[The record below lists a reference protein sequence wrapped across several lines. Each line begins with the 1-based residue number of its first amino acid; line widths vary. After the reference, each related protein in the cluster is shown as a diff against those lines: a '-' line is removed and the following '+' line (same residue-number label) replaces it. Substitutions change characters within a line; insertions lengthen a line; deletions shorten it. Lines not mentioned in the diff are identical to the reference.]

1 MSIERVSAQVRLR
14 VMPALTVRSQTL
26 KTIVERAVRHEFAVP
41 DMQRDFRWGRERIRS
56 LLASVIAG
64 HPIGVVTTIA
74 SLRFDKRAPQPIS
87 LMSRGVPEQKV
98 PKQVH
103 VLDGQQRLVALLAG
117 FRGPRGKGGRDSPW
131 FETRVGVYGWRL
143 DLRCWLKLLR
153 STESRDFQDV
163 RLVERSIRASIRR
176 VSDTSMDEKQSAGDI
191 LRSESA
197 RQLQRAKDGDAFELP
212 LWYLLRHRNDGSA
225 RNQLY
230 REFMDHAAKVLKGS
244 DGLFAILEQ
253 RLDDVIEYKVPVAK
267 LQSCTARRAAQIF
280 RRMNQQGLRL
290 TISDLACSQLFL
302 HDAKLRGD
310 MRALQQEA
318 DGAPGG
324 APLSGIYEEDILCV
338 SVCAGSAGSVKPD
351 LSADALMMLAES
363 PAGVR
368 LIRDGFQRFRA
379 SIGLSAEILRRCGVV
394 SRDRWP
400 IDSVTLALLA
410 AVAVHQEGLSES
422 ESRGALKAQ
431 LRRWWWAEHLRQA
444 KMPRRPKM
452 VDSFQRLEQFLRS
465 PAERP
470 SPLSF
475 EEGGLRE
482 LLQAPRKPGQNAP
495 SHALTALVECL
506 LRSGEPILKDLF
518 QHSDIRHSTR
528 PLDLHHLFP
537 KAWAAREGIGNVD
550 AIANLTLMSPDS
562 NRKLIRDDSPA
573 ELIER
578 LSGLQGATREGVVRL
593 LDRHGVPE
601 ALFASG
607 DYEAFIEHRLGWLD
621 DRLRRLLLE

>member
-1 MSIERVSAQVRLR
+1 
-14 VMPALTVRSQTL
+14 MPALTVRSQTL

-64 HPIGVVTTIA
+64 HPIGMVTTIA
-74 SLRFDKRAPQPIS
+74 SLRFDKRAPHPIS
-87 LMSRGVPEQKV
+87 LMSRAETNHDV
-98 PKQVH
+98 PKQVY

-117 FRGPRGKGGRDSPW
+117 FRGPRGTGGRDSPW

-143 DLRCWLKLLR
+143 DLRCWLRLLR
-153 STESRDFQDV
+153 ASEGRDLQDV
-163 RLVERSIRASIRR
+163 RLIERSIRASPRR
-176 VSDTSMDEKQSAGDI
+176 AGDPSTDRKQSMGDV
-191 LRSESA
+191 LKGESA
-197 RQLQRAKDGDAFELP
+197 RQFERAQEGRAFELP

-230 REFMDHAAKVLKGS
+230 LEFMGHAEEVLKGS
-244 DGLFAILEQ
+244 DGLFSILKQ

-280 RRMNQQGLRL
+280 RRMNQQGLTL
-290 TISDLACSQLFL
+290 SISDLACSQLFI

-310 MRALQQEA
+310 MRAMQQAA
-318 DGAPGG
+318 DGASDGV
-324 APLSGIYEEDILCV
+324 PLSGIYEEDILWV
-338 SVCAGSAGSVKPD
+338 SVCVGSAGSGKPD
-351 LSADALMMLAES
+351 LSAGALMTLAES

-368 LIRDGFQRFRA
+368 LIRDGFERFRA
-379 SIGLSAEILRRCGVV
+379 SVGLSAEILRRCGVV

-400 IDSVTLALLA
+400 IDAVTLALLA
-410 AVAVHQEGLSES
+410 AVAVHHEEFSES

-431 LRRWWWAEHLRQA
+431 MRRWWWAEQLRQV
-444 KMPRRPKM
+444 KLPRRPNM
-452 VDSFQRLEQFLRS
+452 VDVFRRLGDFLRA

-475 EEGGLRE
+475 EEAGLRE
-482 LLQAPRKPGQNAP
+482 LLRAPRKAGQHSPSNA
-495 SHALTALVECL
+495 LMALVECL
-506 LRSGEPILKDLF
+506 LRSGEPILKDVF

-562 NRKLIRDDSPA
+562 NRNLIRDDSPV

-578 LSGLQGATREGVVRL
+578 LSSLKGATREGVIRL

-621 DRLRRLLLE
+621 ERLRRLLLE